1 MLQIFLNVKKILLAW
16 VIAAMLAGCGGI
28 PKGVTPVTDFDI
40 GRYQGV
46 WYEIARL
53 EHSFERGLNDVTAS
67 YGLRDDGGI
76 DVVNRG
82 CDVEKGKWRV
92 AKGRAYAAT
101 AADIGYLKVSFFGPF
116 YASYVVFDLDKAGH
130 QYSFV
135 TGPDR
140 NYLWLLARTPH
151 VQEEVLE
158 KFIREANRLGFNT
171 EKLIFVKHHPEPCN
185 AAG

>member
-1 MLQIFLNVKKILLAW
+1 MKKISLAW
-16 VIAAMLAGCGGI
+16 VIAAMLAACGGI

-53 EHSFERGLNDVTAS
+53 EHSFESGLSDVTAS
-67 YGLRDDGGI
+67 YGSRDDGGI

-92 AKGRAYAAT
+92 AKGRAYPAT
-101 AADIGYLKVSFFGPF
+101 TADIGYLKVSFFGPF
-116 YASYVVFDLDKAGH
+116 YASYVVFDLDKAAY

-151 VQEEVLE
+151 VQEEVLK
-158 KFIREANRLGFNT
+158 KFIRESNKLGFNT
-171 EKLIFVKHHPEPCN
+171 EKLIFVKHHSAPCH

>member
-1 MLQIFLNVKKILLAW
+1 L
-16 VIAAMLAGCGGI
+16 
-28 PKGVTPVTDFDI
+28 
-40 GRYQGV
+40 
-46 WYEIARL
+46 
-53 EHSFERGLNDVTAS
+53 
-67 YGLRDDGGI
+67 
-76 DVVNRG
+76 
-82 CDVEKGKWRV
+82 
-92 AKGRAYAAT
+92 
-101 AADIGYLKVSFFGPF
+101 
-116 YASYVVFDLDKAGH
+116 FDLDKAGY